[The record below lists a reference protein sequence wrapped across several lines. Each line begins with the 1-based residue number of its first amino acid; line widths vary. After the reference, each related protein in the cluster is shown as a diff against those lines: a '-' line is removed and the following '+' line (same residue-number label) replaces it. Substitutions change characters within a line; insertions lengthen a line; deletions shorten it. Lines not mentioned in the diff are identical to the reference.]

1 MDYYDLK
8 IRNIIGMGLIKL
20 AYVVM
25 FGWMPAN
32 LTIKI
37 SVGPDDTGELV
48 IRHQENVET
57 RPISEY

>member
-8 IRNIIGMGLIKL
+8 IRSIIGMGLIKL